1 MIRVGIIGIG
11 KMGLSHLAV
20 INTHPDVQVVG
31 LCDST
36 GYVLDV
42 MNKYTGLPVFND
54 YRTLLAEAKPDAV
67 LVTTPSRTHAEICRA
82 ALESGRHVF
91 VEKPFCLSVVEGQ
104 DLVDLATTS
113 GKVNQVGYHY
123 RFVGAFREVKRL
135 LDLGVIGVVHNF
147 RVQAYGPVVLQPK
160 GSTWRSNKK
169 EGGGCLYDYASHAAN
184 LVTYLFG
191 LPVGVGGTVVH
202 SVFSRDVDDEVYS
215 TLHYRNG
222 LSGQMCINWS
232 DETHRKMSMR
242 MEIWGTNGKII
253 ADRQECQVYL
263 RDARPDAELPVGW
276 SIRYTTELTEPVRY
290 YMRGEEYSSQI
301 DYFVEG
307 IRVGRQDNISSFA
320 SALETDQVLDMLERD
335 ASLGP
340 RTLVAGVGQA
350 PIRRLTGIR
359 GALVRLLGGSD
370 TVRIS

>member
-1 MIRVGIIGIG
+1 VIKVGIIGIG

-42 MNKYTGLPVFND
+42 MNKYTGLPVFGD
-54 YRTLLAEAKPDAV
+54 YRSLLTEAKPDAV

-91 VEKPFCLSVVEGQ
+91 VEKPFCLSVAAGQ
-104 DLVDLATTS
+104 DLVDLAVTS

-135 LDLGVIGVVHNF
+135 LDLGLIGHVHNF
-147 RVQAYGPVVLQPK
+147 RVEAYGPVVLQPK
-160 GSTWRSNKK
+160 GSTWRSNKN

-191 LPVGVGGTVVH
+191 LPAGVGGTVANK
-202 SVFSRDVDDEVYS
+202 VFSRDVDDEVYS

-232 DETHRKMSMR
+232 DDTQRKMSMR
-242 MEIWGTNGKII
+242 LEIWGTNGKII

-263 RDARPDAELPVGW
+263 REARPDAELPLGW
-276 SIRYTTELTEPVRY
+276 HIRYTTELTEPVRY

-301 DYFVEG
+301 DYFIES
-307 IRVGRQDNISSFA
+307 IQIGRKDNVSSFA

-335 ASLGP
+335 AALGP
-340 RTLVAGVGQA
+340 RTPLSDSGET
-350 PIRRLTGIR
+350 PFRRLTGIR
-359 GALVRLLGGSD
+359 GTLVRWLGGSD
-370 TVRIS
+370 TARIA